1 MQAIGNIAHNLTH
14 IIEKR
19 SEMTNKMYVGID
31 KILKK
36 INWEESVKT
45 YYISDNKGSSG
56 NTFQKQVVSTK
67 VVIHQTS

>member
-31 KILKK
+31 KIKKK
-36 INWEESVKT
+36 INGRRVSKHTIYLITKEVVATLFK
-45 YYISDNKGSSG
+45 NKS
-56 NTFQKQVVSTK
+56 
-67 VVIHQTS
+67 